1 MKLSIIIVSWK
12 VKDLLQENLE
22 AIFRSQI
29 DFDWEIFV
37 VDNNS
42 GDGTTEMVK
51 RKFPRVNLIANQE
64 NLGFARANNQAI
76 KKARGDYIL
85 LLNPDMRVFP
95 DTLANMISW
104 ADKHPEAGVAGCHLI
119 NKKGE
124 TVPQARNFPT
134 WRDQMAI
141 ILKIPHIFPQVLNG
155 YLKKDFDYSRQAE
168 VDSIRGSFFLIRKE
182 VVEEIGGLDEKYFI
196 WFEEVDYCRQVWEA
210 GWKVFYTPAARCL
223 DRIGQSFFQVKKGK
237 TQKYFRDSMLKYFR
251 KWHPR
256 WQYAILKIAWPLGRF
271 ITFLFSTLK
280 VQGKTK
286 T

>member
-155 YLKKDFDYSRQAE
+155 YLKKDFDYLR
-168 VDSIRGSFFLIRKE
+168 
-182 VVEEIGGLDEKYFI
+182 
-196 WFEEVDYCRQVWEA
+196 
-210 GWKVFYTPAARCL
+210 KVFPESLIDEWIIIKKKEANYVYNAPTPQEYEL
-223 DRIGQSFFQVKKGK
+223 
-237 TQKYFRDSMLKYFR
+237 YF
-251 KWHPR
+251 
-256 WQYAILKIAWPLGRF
+256 
-271 ITFLFSTLK
+271 
-280 VQGKTK
+280 
-286 T
+286 